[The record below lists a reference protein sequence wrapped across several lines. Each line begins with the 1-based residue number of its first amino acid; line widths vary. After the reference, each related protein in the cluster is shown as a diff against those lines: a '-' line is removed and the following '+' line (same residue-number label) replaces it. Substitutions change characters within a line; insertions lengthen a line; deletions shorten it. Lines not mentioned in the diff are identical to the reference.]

1 MTGACRAKRRLALY
15 FVVLSWVIGLGL
27 GRSATAG
34 ETLPLRF
41 CADPDNL
48 PFSSANEAA
57 PGLYI
62 ELGREIAHEL
72 GRAFQPVWVPTY
84 FVKRQVRMK
93 LLAGQCDGFIG
104 LPDDADFMAP
114 RVIMS
119 RPFLWLGY
127 ALVVPK
133 DMRLESLSDLSGR
146 HVAVQLSTPPQD
158 VLASRSDIPFVT
170 VLSANE
176 AMQAIVDGKA
186 DAAFVWG
193 ASAGWFNKAML
204 QDRFRVVP
212 IEGGTMG
219 WNVGIGFARGQTE
232 LRDEVNKALAK
243 IAQSMPALTSKYGVP
258 QEAAL
263 KLAIEGTPTP
273 APAAA
278 PSSGLGSGER
288 SETSEGV
295 LANAGSADSGL
306 GHKLFNTNCSHCHGP
321 DAVQG
326 ERRRNLRLLQRK
338 YGDGVRQ
345 AFMTTVTQGRV
356 QKGMPNWSGILTDKD
371 FNEIFAFLLS
381 VQEQ

>member
-15 FVVLSWVIGLGL
+15 FVALSWVVGSSL
-27 GRSATAG
+27 GRPATAE

-48 PFSSANEAA
+48 PFSSASEAT

-62 ELGREIAHEL
+62 ELGRAIAHEL
-72 GRAFQPVWVPTY
+72 GRPFQPVWVPTY

-104 LPDDADFMAP
+104 LPDDAGFMAP

-119 RPFLWLGY
+119 RPFLRLGY

-133 DMRLESLSDLSGR
+133 DMKVESLSDLSGR
-146 HVAVQLSTPPQD
+146 RVAVQLSTPPQD
-158 VLASRSDIPFVT
+158 LLASRSDISSIT

-176 AMQAIVDGKA
+176 AMQSVVDGKA

-193 ASAGWFNKAML
+193 ASAGWFNKTML
-204 QDRFRVVP
+204 QDRFRVVL

-219 WNVGIGFARGQTE
+219 WNVGIGFPRGQTV
-232 LRDEVNKALAK
+232 LRDEVNEALAK
-243 IAQSMPALTSKYGVP
+243 IAQSTPALMSKYGVP

-263 KLAIEGTPTP
+263 KLATEGVPTP
-273 APAAA
+273 ALAAA
-278 PSSGLGSGER
+278 SSAGSGSGER
-288 SETSEGV
+288 TETPEGV
-295 LANAGSADSGL
+295 LANASSADSGL
-306 GHKLFNTNCSHCHGP
+306 GHKLFNTNCAHCHGP

-356 QKGMPNWSGILTDKD
+356 QKGMPNWSGILSDED
-371 FNEIFAFLLS
+371 LNQIFAFLLS
-381 VQEQ
+381 VQEP